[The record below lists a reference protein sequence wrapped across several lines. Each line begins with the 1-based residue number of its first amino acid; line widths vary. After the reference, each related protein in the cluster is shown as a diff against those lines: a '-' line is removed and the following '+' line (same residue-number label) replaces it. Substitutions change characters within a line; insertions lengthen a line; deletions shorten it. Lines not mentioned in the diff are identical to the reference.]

1 MKYLAALCMVC
12 ALLAGPEAA
21 ASVQKI
27 VRSQMGFCKADVVG
41 KPDVRGDA
49 AVRCVYVVSVG
60 EDSRLGFWI
69 LTLDQ
74 NGEPRFLY
82 ALDPSTDTTVLVW
95 GLRPA

>member
-12 ALLAGPEAA
+12 GLLIGPEAA
-21 ASVQKI
+21 ASIQKI
-27 VRSQMGFCKADVVG
+27 VRTQIGFCKASVG

-49 AVRCVYVVSVG
+49 IVRCMYVVSVG

-74 NGEPRFLY
+74 NGEPQFFY
-82 ALDPSTDTTVLVW
+82 ALDPSTDNIVLVW
-95 GLRPA
+95 GLRPV